1 MILTKSGRKE
11 EGGGGKRRRKGK
23 ERREGRKKKRD
34 DKRRRKGKE
43 TREGRE
49 EEERGDRKR
58 RTRHQTSQTH
68 HIRIL
73 GGEGGQDGA
82 GGGVLLH
89 RDVGVRARE
98 RGRVVVEIS
107 ELDGDPG
114 GVRVARVLPAPA
126 PLGERET
133 PVCTLSCVL

>member
-34 DKRRRKGKE
+34 GKRRRKGKE
-43 TREGRE
+43 AREGRE
-49 EEERGDRKR
+49 EEKRDDKR
-58 RTRHQTSQTH
+58 RTRNQTSQTH